1 MASNYSYFLSAGFLD
16 ELEEE
21 DFEEDFNLAVEEV
34 AASKGVFI
42 CPDTNCKN
50 RKPYKTKGG
59 LQRHINKKH
68 TERVEKLVLDN
79 VVLMDLL
86 NKAAEM
92 VSKDECWSLST
103 RNCVS
108 NCSYIV
114 DGKLFDK
121 VFSICETFHDSDD
134 PEKFF
139 ELFFSEITAKAN
151 DFFPGLPLAPAT
163 TVMMQLGETVFS
175 YLKFGDTS
183 TSGDTVTTPISKCEI
198 DALQYLSGYVVH
210 KFLKKTKNNSKYNSK
225 ENQAI
230 IVILES
236 MVDKTRELTLVDS
249 KTRGGLTSISED
261 CEQLFYRTEEAFREK
276 TSVPNL
282 RSIDIV
288 KITVDLMS
296 QADIISIVNSISEIS
311 GCIIDPEVK
320 KNLFEKMIQ
329 LYLRVRSFS
338 FTRDIT
344 SQKRKASTA
353 TKGLRK
359 ELKKKQT

>member
-16 ELEEE
+16 ELDEEE
-21 DFEEDFNLAVEEV
+21 FDDDFNLAVEEV
-34 AASKGVFI
+34 AASTGVFS
-42 CPDTNCKN
+42 CPNANCK
-50 RKPYKTKGG
+50 KTYKTKGG

-68 TERVEKLVLDN
+68 TEREVKKLVLDN
-79 VVLMDLL
+79 VVLIDLL
-86 NKAAEM
+86 RKAVEV
-92 VSKDECWSLST
+92 VSKDECWSLTT
-103 RNCVS
+103 RSCITNF
-108 NCSYIV
+108 SYIV
-114 DGKLFDK
+114 DGKLVDK
-121 VFSICETFHDSDD
+121 VYNICETFLDSDD

-139 ELFFSEITAKAN
+139 ELFFCEITAKAN
-151 DFFPGLPLAPAT
+151 EFFPDLPLAPAT

-175 YLKFGDTS
+175 YLKFGNTS
-183 TSGDTVTTPISKCEI
+183 SSENVAAPISKCEI

-210 KFLKKTKNNSKYNSK
+210 KFLKKTKNNLKYNSQ
-225 ENQAI
+225 ENQAV

-249 KTRGGLTSISED
+249 QTRGGLTSISED
-261 CEQLFYRTEEAFREK
+261 CEQLFYRTEEAFRKE

-282 RSIDIV
+282 RSIDIA
-288 KITVDLMS
+288 KITVDLIS
-296 QADIISIVNSISEIS
+296 QADIISIINSISDIS
-311 GCIIDPEVK
+311 GSNIDPEVK

-359 ELKKKQT
+359 EMKKKQS